1 MLKHIF
7 LASFFMMFM
16 ACDKQTGLENEISKI
31 NVELEIERFDQLFAN
46 TTELELPKLKSEYP
60 FLFPSRV
67 PDSVWVET
75 LKDTIQQE
83 LFEEVNKTFNDFSEV
98 ELDIY
103 KLFQH
108 LKYYD
113 KTFVEPRFI
122 TVTNN
127 VRYRESVVVTD
138 TIALVAL
145 DNYLGA
151 EHHFYLSIPA
161 YLTENFKPSDIVV
174 NLAEA
179 YAEKYAYQPVRKTL
193 LDEMIYFGKLL
204 YFKEIMIP
212 FKTDSEKIGYSED
225 QLTWAI
231 NNESEVW
238 SYFIERELLF
248 STDSK
253 LPSRFLTPAPFSKFY
268 LEIDNDS
275 PGRIGQFIGWQIVKS
290 YMKQNKDVDIFK
302 MMQTNA
308 QEIFDNT
315 KYKPNK

>member
-1 MLKHIF
+1 MIKHII
-7 LASFFMMFM
+7 LVGSLIFFMS
-16 ACDKQTGLENEISKI
+16 CNDQSDLEKDIAEI
-31 NVELEIERFDQLFAN
+31 NVNLNIERFDRLFAKS
-46 TTELELPKLKSEYP
+46 TVAELPKLKLEYP
-60 FLFPSRV
+60 FLFSNRV
-67 PDSVWVET
+67 PDSVWIET

-83 LFEEVNKTFNDFSEV
+83 LFQEVNKTFNDFSEV

-113 KTFVEPRFI
+113 KTFNEPRFI

-138 TIALVAL
+138 TITLVAL
-145 DNYLGA
+145 DNYLGS
-151 EHHFYLSIPA
+151 EHHFYANIPE

-179 YAEKYAYQPVRKTL
+179 YAQKYAYQPDRKTL
-193 LDEMIYFGKLL
+193 LNEMIYFGKLL

-212 FKTDSEKIGYSED
+212 FKSDAEKIGYTED
-225 QLTWAI
+225 QLTWAT

-253 LPSRFLTPAPFSKFY
+253 IPSRFITPAPFSKFY
-268 LEIDNDS
+268 LEIDNES
-275 PGRIGQFIGWQIVKS
+275 PGRIGQYIGWQIVKA
-290 YMKQNKDVDIFK
+290 YMNQNKDVDLFK
-302 MMQTNA
+302 MMQTSA

>member
-1 MLKHIF
+1 MIKHIILVGLLIF
-7 LASFFMMFM
+7 LMS
-16 ACDKQTGLENEISKI
+16 CDKQSDLEKKISKI
-31 NVELEIERFDQLFAN
+31 NVGLNIERFDRLFAKI
-46 TTELELPKLKSEYP
+46 TEAELPKLKSEYP
-60 FLFPSRV
+60 FLFSNWV

-83 LFEEVNKTFNDFSEV
+83 LFEEVNQAFNDISEV

-113 KTFVEPRFI
+113 KTFIEPRFI

-145 DNYLGA
+145 DNYLGS
-151 EHHFYLSIPA
+151 EHHFYANIPE

-179 YAEKYAYQPVRKTL
+179 YAEKHAYQPIRKTL

-212 FKTDSEKIGYSED
+212 FKSDAEKIGYTED

-238 SYFIERELLF
+238 SYFIEHELLF

-253 LPSRFLTPAPFSKFY
+253 LPSRFITPAPFSKFY

-275 PGRIGQFIGWQIVKS
+275 PGRIGQYIGWQIVKA
-290 YMKQNKDVDIFK
+290 YMKQNKEVDLFK
-302 MMQTNA
+302 MMQTSA

>member
-1 MLKHIF
+1 MIKHFILVVCF
-7 LASFFMMFM
+7 FFFMS
-16 ACDKQTGLENEISKI
+16 CDKQSDLEKEISKI
-31 NVELEIERFDQLFAN
+31 NVELKIERFDRLFAKI
-46 TTELELPKLKSEYP
+46 TESELPKLKSEYP
-60 FLFPSRV
+60 FLFSNRV

-83 LFEEVNKTFNDFSEV
+83 LFEEVNKTFDDFSMV

-113 KTFVEPRFI
+113 KTFIEPRFI

-145 DNYLGA
+145 DNYLGS
-151 EHHFYLSIPA
+151 EHHFYTNIPE

-179 YAEKYAYQPVRKTL
+179 YAEKHAYQPIRKTL

-212 FKTDSEKIGYSED
+212 FKSDAEKIGYTED
-225 QLTWAI
+225 QLIWAI

-253 LPSRFLTPAPFSKFY
+253 LPSRFITPAPFSKFY

-275 PGRIGQFIGWQIVKS
+275 PGRIGQYIGWQIVKA
-290 YMKQNKDVDIFK
+290 YMKQNKEVDLFK
-302 MMQTNA
+302 MMQTSA

>member
-1 MLKHIF
+1 MKYFLFLICSLVF
-7 LASFFMMFM
+7 LACQQEN
-16 ACDKQTGLENEISKI
+16 ALETEISKI
-31 NVELEIERFDQLFAN
+31 DVDLNVERFDRLFAN
-46 TTELELPKLKSEYP
+46 TAEEDLPKLKSVYP
-60 FLFPSRV
+60 FLFPNRV

-83 LFEEVNKTFNDFSEV
+83 LFNEVHKTFTDFSEV
-98 ELDIY
+98 ELELF

-108 LKYYD
+108 IKYYD
-113 KTFVEPRFI
+113 KTFAEPRFI

-138 TIALVAL
+138 TIVLVAL
-145 DNYLGA
+145 DNYLGTN
-151 EHHFYLSIPA
+151 HHFYTSIPE
-161 YLTENFKPSDIVV
+161 YLTENFKPSQIVV
-174 NLAEA
+174 NVAEA
-179 YAEKYAYQPVRKTL
+179 YAEKYQYQTDRKTL
-193 LDEMIYFGKLL
+193 LNEMIYFGKLL
-204 YFKEIMIP
+204 YFKDMMIP
-212 FKTDSEKIGYSED
+212 FKTNAEKIGYSEE

-253 LPSRFLTPAPFSKFY
+253 LPSRFITPAPFSKFY

-275 PGRIGQFIGWQIVKS
+275 PGRIGQFIGWQIIKA
-290 YMKQNKDVDIFK
+290 YMKQNKEVDLFK
-302 MMQTNA
+302 MMQTSA

-315 KYKPNK
+315 KYKPAK

>member
-1 MLKHIF
+1 MIKHIL
-7 LASFFMMFM
+7 LAGCFIFFMS
-16 ACDKQTGLENEISKI
+16 CDKQSDLERDISKI
-31 NVELEIERFDQLFAN
+31 NVELNIERFDRLFAN
-46 TTELELPKLKSEYP
+46 TTEAELPNLKLEYP
-60 FLFPSRV
+60 FLFPNRV
-67 PDSVWVET
+67 PDSVWIET

-83 LFEEVNKTFNDFSEV
+83 LFEEVDKTFHDFSML

-108 LKYYD
+108 IKFYD
-113 KTFVEPRFI
+113 KTFNEPRFI

-145 DNYLGA
+145 DNYLGPD
-151 EHHFYLSIPA
+151 HHFYTSIPA
-161 YLTENFKPSDIVV
+161 YISENFKPSDIAV

-179 YAEKYAYQPVRKTL
+179 YAEKYAYQPNRKTL

-204 YFKEIMIP
+204 YFKEVMIP
-212 FKTDSEKIGYSED
+212 FKTDAEKIGYTED

-248 STDSK
+248 STDNK
-253 LPSRFLTPAPFSKFY
+253 IPSRFITPAPFSKFY

-275 PGRIGQFIGWQIVKS
+275 PGRIGQYIGWQIVKA
-290 YMKQNKDVDIFK
+290 YMKQNKDVDLFK
-302 MMQTNA
+302 MMQTSA

>member
-1 MLKHIF
+1 MFKYVVF
-7 LASFFMMFM
+7 VCFFILMTS
-16 ACDKQTGLENEISKI
+16 CNEQSGLESEISKVKVDL
-31 NVELEIERFDQLFAN
+31 NVERFDQLFAN
-46 TTELELPKLKSEYP
+46 ASENELPKLKEAYP

-83 LFEEVNKTFNDFSEV
+83 LFGEVYTTFADFTEV

-108 LKYYD
+108 LKFYD
-113 KTFVEPRFI
+113 KTFEEPLFI

-138 TIALVAL
+138 TITLVAL
-145 DNYLGA
+145 DNYLGEA
-151 EHHFYLSIPA
+151 HHFYTSIPA
-161 YLTENFKPSDIVV
+161 YITKNFKPEFIVV

-179 YAEKYAYQPVRKTL
+179 YAEKYVFQPNRKTL

-204 YFKEIMIP
+204 YFKDVMIP
-212 FKTDSEKIGYSED
+212 FKTDAEKIGYSNEE
-225 QLTWAI
+225 LTWAI

-238 SYFIERELLF
+238 RYFVERELLF
-248 STDSK
+248 NTDSK
-253 LPSRFLTPAPFSKFY
+253 LPSRFITPAPFSKFY
-268 LEIDNDS
+268 LEIDNES
-275 PGRIGQFIGWQIVKS
+275 PGRIGQFIGWQIVRQ
-290 YMKQNKDVDIFK
+290 YMQQNKEVDLFK
-302 MMQTNA
+302 MMQTNP